1 MKLFITKM
9 NHTYKDI
16 AHWMSQS
23 HRQLKKPERLTY
35 RFSKDKWMH
44 RIGDLLIQYSI
55 EHTHGLMP
63 SQWSYD
69 IQPNGHV
76 KIASPIDIYVNLS
89 YSFPYIICAIDHL
102 PIGADIEE
110 IKGMDDLNIAK
121 QFSTNEFNQ
130 IQTLEDFYT
139 IWTKKESYSKMI
151 GEGLIRGLAY
161 YDVTKPLYYQHHT
174 IKFKQHL
181 IDNCIIQLCH
191 ISSNHPF
198 EIVDVPLKQ
207 LF

>member
-1 MKLFITKM
+1 
-9 NHTYKDI
+9 
-16 AHWMSQS
+16 
-23 HRQLKKPERLTY
+23 
-35 RFSKDKWMH
+35 MH

-139 IWTKKESYSKMI
+139 IWTKRKLFKNDRRRSNTRISILRCDKTIILSAPHHKVQTTSY
-151 GEGLIRGLAY
+151 RQ
-161 YDVTKPLYYQHHT
+161 LYHSTLSY
-174 IKFKQHL
+174 K
-181 IDNCIIQLCH
+181 
-191 ISSNHPF
+191 
-198 EIVDVPLKQ
+198 
-207 LF
+207 